1 MTNGGRIALHFTAP
15 IPPCANMP
23 VCRIDPT
30 GEFNVRRSGYW
41 SGNRL
46 IRASDLIKKEI
57 RIVHEMTEEKYR
69 KLKLATD
76 VQIGLEILHLFLMD
90 LLGRTTP
97 AAKIFAA
104 KSENEY
110 VLFFPFTPFPDP
122 SPLLSFAQ
130 FPTQSCGEQALQVC
144 GLGRGG
150 DAQPLVCVLLDAAR
164 PAKRI

>member
-1 MTNGGRIALHFTAP
+1 MTNGGRIALYLSFPAP
-15 IPPCANMP
+15 NLPL
-23 VCRIDPT
+23 CRIDPT
-30 GEFNVRRSGYW
+30 GEFNVRHSGYW
-41 SGNRL
+41 SGNRM

-57 RIVHEMTEEKYR
+57 RKVHEITEEKYQ

-110 VLFFPFTPFPDP
+110 ALFPFSSLSLTP
-122 SPLLSFAQ
+122 SPPLFAQ
-130 FPTQSCGEQALQVC
+130 FP
-144 GLGRGG
+144 
-150 DAQPLVCVLLDAAR
+150 P
-164 PAKRI
+164 